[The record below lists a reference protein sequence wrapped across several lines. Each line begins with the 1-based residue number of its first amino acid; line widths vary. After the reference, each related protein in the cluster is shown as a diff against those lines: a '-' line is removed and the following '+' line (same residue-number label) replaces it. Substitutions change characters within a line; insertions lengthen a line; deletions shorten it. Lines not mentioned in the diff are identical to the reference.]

1 MILRRFTWFCAAGS
15 ILWLGSLVKASYA
28 LDQFCYSAVL
38 LDKHDAFLSAKVAC
52 DGQWRFP
59 ITKKLPETYKQ
70 ALIFYEDKNFYRH
83 FGIDPF
89 ALVRAFYQNLKN
101 GKVISGAST
110 ISMQL
115 ARLCLKN
122 KSRSIFTKLEEMYLT
137 IGFEFLYSKG
147 KNTSTLFRFGTI
159 WFQCGGIRNSHL
171 EILSQTT

>member
-1 MILRRFTWFCAAGS
+1 MLFRR
-15 ILWLGSLVKASYA
+15 IV
-28 LDQFCYSAVL
+28 
-38 LDKHDAFLSAKVAC
+38 DKHDAFCQPVAC

-137 IGFEFLYSKG
+137 IGFEFYTQGKILQLYSV
-147 KNTSTLFRFGTI
+147 
-159 WFQCGGIRNSHL
+159 WHHL
-171 EILSQTT
+171 VPMWWD